1 MTKDAAPLK
10 YVWYGDD
17 FTGASD
23 TLATF
28 ASAGLRALLCLGVPD
43 ADRLATLGGMDA
55 VGVAGAARTMSP
67 DAMIGEL
74 EPVARYAAAS
84 GAPFLHYKCCSTFDS
99 SPTTGSLGAAM
110 RILKRHAR
118 NRFTPIVGGQP
129 NLERY
134 CAFGNLFAAA
144 GQGGDVFRLDRH
156 PTMLRHPSTPMGEAD
171 LRRHLRAQG
180 VENITLVDWRALG
193 RAADSELEALIDES
207 VADDDDAILFDVLD
221 DSHLAQIGALLWRRA
236 LQEPLLAVG
245 ASSVAQATISYWR
258 QIGWAP
264 ETLPQTA
271 VEPAEGPVFALI
283 GSRSPVT
290 ARQAAVALGSVDGF
304 YHGVGLNVSRHHR
317 RCLDIEEQA
326 AMCARLLNQGD
337 SVLAYLGPVAEGGPS
352 PIEVARACG
361 HLLKRVLVR
370 APHVRRVGIAGGDT
384 SSMAVE
390 ALGIWALGFAGT
402 LAPGV
407 SLTRAHADDARLDG
421 LELMLKGGQMGPNDI
436 FERLLF
442 GTMKAPQKLDR
453 TLTPPNDVTRPF
465 LSNTI
470 WVAS

>member
-1 MTKDAAPLK
+1 MTKNAPLK
-10 YVWYGDD
+10 YIWYGDD

-28 ASAGLRALLCLGVPD
+28 ASAGLRTLLCLGVPA
-43 ADRLATLGGMDA
+43 ADRLAALGGMDA
-55 VGVAGAARTMSP
+55 IGIAGAARTMSP
-67 DAMIGEL
+67 KAMTSEL
-74 EPVARYAAAS
+74 EPVGRYAAAA
-84 GAPFLHYKCCSTFDS
+84 GVPVLHYKCCSTFDS

-110 RILKRHAR
+110 RILKRHMR
-118 NRFTPIVGGQP
+118 NRITPVIGGQP

-156 PTMLRHPSTPMGEAD
+156 PTMSRHPSTPMGEAD
-171 LRRHLRAQG
+171 LRLHLGAQG
-180 VENITLVDWRALG
+180 VASIDLVDWRALT
-193 RAADSELEALIDES
+193 RASKDDLDALIDRS
-207 VADDDDAILFDVLD
+207 AADDRDAVLFDVLD
-221 DSHLAQIGALLWRRA
+221 DSHLARIGELIWRRA
-236 LQEPLLAVG
+236 RQEPLLAVG

-258 QIGWAP
+258 QTGWAP
-264 ETLPQTA
+264 EAPREAPVLPA
-271 VEPAEGPVFALI
+271 DDPVFALI

-304 YHGVGLNVSRHHR
+304 YSGVGLNVSRR
-317 RCLDIEEQA
+317 NGRLVDIEEQA
-326 AMCARLLNQGD
+326 SMCARLLNQGQ
-337 SVLAYLGPVAEGGPS
+337 SVLAYLGPVAEGGPP

-361 HLLKRVLVR
+361 QLLKLVLAR
-370 APHVRRVGIAGGDT
+370 APKVRRVGIAGGDT

-390 ALGIWALGFAGT
+390 ALGIWALGFIGS

-407 SLTRAHADDARLDG
+407 SLTRAHADDPRLDG
-421 LELMLKGGQMGPNDI
+421 LELMLKGGQMGPNNI
-436 FERLLF
+436 FERLLC
-442 GTMKAPQKLDR
+442 GTADASQGPDR
-453 TLTPPNDVTRPF
+453 TLTPPNDVTRPS